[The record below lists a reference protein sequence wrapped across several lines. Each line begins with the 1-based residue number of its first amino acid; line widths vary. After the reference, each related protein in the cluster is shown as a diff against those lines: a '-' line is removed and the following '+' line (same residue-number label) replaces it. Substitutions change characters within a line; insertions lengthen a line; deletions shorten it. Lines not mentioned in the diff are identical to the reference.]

1 MFLAQVH
8 VTYKP
13 SILDPQA
20 VAIKNAM
27 HRLNFDK
34 VEAVRQG
41 KYFELSLDVATAT
54 DAETQTEAICEQ
66 LLANPNMET
75 YRYEVKELA
84 NQ

>member
-1 MFLAQVH
+1 MYLAQVH

-20 VAIKNAM
+20 EAIKSAM
-27 HRLNFDK
+27 HRLNFTD
-34 VEAVRQG
+34 VQAVQQG
-41 KYFELSLDVATAT
+41 KYFEITLAANDSTTAES
-54 DAETQTEAICEQ
+54 ETQAICDQ

-75 YRYEVKELA
+75 YRFEVKELA

>member
-27 HRLNFDK
+27 HRLNFTTVD
-34 VEAVRQG
+34 AVTQG
-41 KYFELSLDVATAT
+41 KYFELTLDV
-54 DAETQTEAICEQ
+54 DSAEQAQAQAEAICDQ

-75 YRYEVKELA
+75 YRYDVKELA
-84 NQ
+84 QS

>member
-1 MFLAQVH
+1 MYLAQVH

-27 HRLNFDK
+27 HRLNFDQ
-34 VEAVRQG
+34 VTAVRQG
-41 KYFELSLDVATAT
+41 KYFEITLDAPTADVAEA
-54 DAETQTEAICEQ
+54 QIEAICDQ

-75 YRYEVKELA
+75 YRYDVKELA

>member
-1 MFLAQVH
+1 MYLAQVH

-20 VAIKNAM
+20 VAIRDAM
-27 HRLNFDK
+27 HRLSFDQ
-34 VEAVRQG
+34 VESVRQG
-41 KYFELSLDVATAT
+41 KYFELTLAAESAA
-54 DAETQTEAICEQ
+54 DAEAQTEAICDQ

>member
-27 HRLNFDK
+27 HRLDFDE
-34 VEAVRQG
+34 VTAVQQG
-41 KYFELSLDVATAT
+41 KYFEITLKASNADE
-54 DAETQTEAICEQ
+54 AENQTEAICDQ

>member
-1 MFLAQVH
+1 MYLAQIH

-27 HRLNFDK
+27 HRLSFIEVAN
-34 VEAVRQG
+34 VVQG
-41 KYFELSLDVATAT
+41 KYFELNVDVSDEAEAT
-54 DAETQTEAICEQ
+54 EQVNAICTQ

-75 YRYEVKELA
+75 YRFELKELA
-84 NQ
+84 KS

>member
-20 VAIKNAM
+20 VAIKDAM
-27 HRLNFDK
+27 HRLAFDQ
-34 VEAVRQG
+34 VTAVRQG
-41 KYFELSLDVATAT
+41 KYFEITLDVSTA
-54 DAETQTEAICEQ
+54 DEAERQIEAICDQ

-75 YRYEVKELA
+75 YRYDIKELA

>member
-27 HRLNFDK
+27 HRLNFDE
-34 VEAVRQG
+34 VTAVQQG
-41 KYFELSLDVATAT
+41 KYFEITLDASTA
-54 DAETQTEAICEQ
+54 DEAESQTEAICDQ

>member
-27 HRLNFDK
+27 HRLDFDQ
-34 VEAVRQG
+34 VTAVRQG
-41 KYFELSLDVATAT
+41 KYFEITVDAATS
-54 DAETQTEAICEQ
+54 DEAETQVEAICDQ

-75 YRYEVKELA
+75 YRYDVKELA

>member
-20 VAIKNAM
+20 EAIKNAM
-27 HRLNFDK
+27 HRLEFNQ
-34 VEAVRQG
+34 VTAVQQG
-41 KYFELSLDVATAT
+41 KYFEITLDVPTVQQ
-54 DAETQTEAICEQ
+54 AEKQIDAICDQ

-75 YRYEVKELA
+75 YRYQVKELA